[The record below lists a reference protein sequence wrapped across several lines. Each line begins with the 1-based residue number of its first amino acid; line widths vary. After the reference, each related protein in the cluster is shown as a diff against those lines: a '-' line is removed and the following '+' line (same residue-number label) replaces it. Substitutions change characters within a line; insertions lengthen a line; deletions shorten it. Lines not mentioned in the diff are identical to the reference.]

1 MNQLKEKIFRISTV
15 SILLFVCLPVFSNF
29 LVTPDEI
36 LKLEFQTGVR
46 SQIRFC
52 KQNPAQVFGR
62 NPIGSFTNCVAVLES
77 EVTLESFFLEPL
89 EETTETQWAFYD
101 SAGKQ
106 IFPSVSW
113 EGVDP
118 MVFVSLVRS
127 KRGQFG
133 VQLQKKKDGA
143 YFFYRTKISSWV
155 IP

>member
-62 NPIGSFTNCVAVLES
+62 NPIGNQLNCVSVQEGEVL
-77 EVTLESFFLEPL
+77 LESFFT
-89 EETTETQWAFYD
+89 EEISDPTETQWAFYD
-101 SAGKQ
+101 PIGKQ
-106 IFPSVSW
+106 VFPTVVW
-113 EGVDP
+113 EGSEP
-118 MVFVSLVRS
+118 FVFISLVRS

-133 VQLQKKKDGA
+133 VQVQKKKVGA
-143 YFFYRTKISSWV
+143 YYFYRTKISSWV